1 MRGLESKPSG
11 GGPSVMKLLFLK
23 RKPSSLYATLMKSE
37 TSRNALR
44 FYRPAELPCGVLIEM
59 ASLGSALSLTG
70 ELRWYVRRY
79 MLEALFGITSGVYC
93 TYALAREVY
102 DDRCTV
108 LADTWQF
115 SRLYRFREGRL
126 VSRERIDA
134 GRNKNLVMENDGI
147 VDLVVWCSEGEYLL
161 DTGVNIPEP
170 GSGACPDEEESDLPG
185 TEGQQMSDQ
194 EINSK

>member
-1 MRGLESKPSG
+1 
-11 GGPSVMKLLFLK
+11 MKLLFLK
-23 RKPSSLYATLMKSE
+23 RGPSSLYATLMKSE

-44 FYRPAELPCGVLIEM
+44 FYRPAELPCGVLIRM

-79 MLEALFGITSGVYC
+79 MREALFGINSGVYC

-115 SRLYRFREGRL
+115 SRLYRFRDGRL
-126 VSRERIDA
+126 VSRERTDI
-134 GRNKNLVMENDGI
+134 GHNKNLVTEHDGV
-147 VDLVVWCSEGEYLL
+147 VDLIVWCSEAEYVL
-161 DTGVNIPEP
+161 DNGGQILEP
-170 GSGACPDEEESDLPG
+170 GSESYSDEEETDPA
-185 TEGQQMSDQ
+185 
-194 EINSK
+194 

>member
-1 MRGLESKPSG
+1 
-11 GGPSVMKLLFLK
+11 MKLLFLK
-23 RKPSSLYATLMKSE
+23 RGPSSLYATLMKSE

-44 FYRPAELPCGVLIEM
+44 FYRPTELPCGVLIRM

-93 TYALAREVY
+93 TYGLAREVY

-108 LADTWQF
+108 LADAWQF

-126 VSRERIDA
+126 VSRERADS
-134 GRNKNLVMENDGI
+134 GRSEHTVTENDSL
-147 VDLVVWCSEGEYLL
+147 VDLIVWCSEAEYYME
-161 DTGVNIPEP
+161 TGVHIPDP
-170 GSGACPDEEESDLPG
+170 GSGSCNDEEETDPLGSERMHTPG
-185 TEGQQMSDQ
+185 PT
-194 EINSK
+194 INSK